1 MDKNAMSALC
11 AQVRDEWAVLS
22 ESQNLSEL
30 YRTLLMKYVE
40 RNSTFRQTR
49 ERADKVL
56 LPQELLD
63 VDELLGEFERNTDHS
78 QKSLN
83 LMVAENEPAQQIL
96 QRNISA
102 LERAIEGMD
111 RLTAKLDER
120 IKQAESKKRKHRAKK
135 NS

>member
-1 MDKNAMSALC
+1 
-11 AQVRDEWAVLS
+11 
-22 ESQNLSEL
+22 
-30 YRTLLMKYVE
+30 MKYVE

-56 LPQELLD
+56 LPQELFD

-78 QKSLN
+78 HKSLN

-120 IKQAESKKRKHRAKK
+120 IKQAESKKRKQRAKK